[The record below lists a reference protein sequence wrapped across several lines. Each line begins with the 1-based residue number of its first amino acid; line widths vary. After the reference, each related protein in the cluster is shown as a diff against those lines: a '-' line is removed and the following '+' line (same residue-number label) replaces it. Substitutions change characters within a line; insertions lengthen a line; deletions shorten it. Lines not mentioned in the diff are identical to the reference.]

1 MRSLWEKDTALL
13 EFESFSGEKKTDV
26 LIIGGG
32 LAGILC
38 AYFLQKF
45 GVEYC
50 LVEAGKIGAGVTGH
64 TTAKI
69 TAQHGLIY
77 GKIAGKYGLEAAARY
92 LSINQMAL
100 ENYRVL
106 CKEMQCDFEERD
118 NFVYSMKSRDK
129 LEREMRVLE
138 RIGAGAKFAE
148 NLPLPFPTCGAVSF
162 PKQAQ
167 FHPLK
172 FLAGIS
178 KNLAIYEHTKVC
190 GFEGKTVMTEK
201 GRIKA
206 QRIIIATHFPML
218 NKHGWYFVKMYQHR
232 SYVLA
237 LKNAPLPDGM
247 YVDEAKDGFSFR
259 TAGDCLLFGGG
270 SHRTGKRGGSYTGL
284 RQAAATYYPKAEE
297 AACWAAQDCMTLD
310 SIPYI
315 GRYSRGT
322 DGLYTATGFNKW
334 GMTSSMVAA
343 MLLSD
348 LLLGKKNE
356 SAEVFSPS
364 RGMLSGQLFL
374 NLAESA
380 AGLLHFGKRRCPH
393 LGCAL
398 RWNREEHSWDC
409 PCHGSRFSADGHL
422 LDNPANGNLKP
433 LKR

>member
-1 MRSLWEKDTALL
+1 M
-13 EFESFSGEKKTDV
+13 
-26 LIIGGG
+26 
-32 LAGILC
+32 
-38 AYFLQKF
+38 
-45 GVEYC
+45 
-50 LVEAGKIGAGVTGH
+50 TGH

-138 RIGAGAKFAE
+138 RIGAGAKFTE

-218 NKHGWYFVKMYQHR
+218 NKHG
-232 SYVLA
+232 
-237 LKNAPLPDGM
+237 
-247 YVDEAKDGFSFR
+247 
-259 TAGDCLLFGGG
+259 
-270 SHRTGKRGGSYTGL
+270 
-284 RQAAATYYPKAEE
+284 
-297 AACWAAQDCMTLD
+297 
-310 SIPYI
+310 
-315 GRYSRGT
+315 
-322 DGLYTATGFNKW
+322 
-334 GMTSSMVAA
+334 
-343 MLLSD
+343 
-348 LLLGKKNE
+348 
-356 SAEVFSPS
+356 
-364 RGMLSGQLFL
+364 
-374 NLAESA
+374 
-380 AGLLHFGKRRCPH
+380 
-393 LGCAL
+393 
-398 RWNREEHSWDC
+398 
-409 PCHGSRFSADGHL
+409 
-422 LDNPANGNLKP
+422 
-433 LKR
+433 